1 MNDRLDSIVLFQ
13 PARPSPTKDAKGLGE
28 RNTGLKLNPSQMPFR
43 QFARVTLRYGHGV
56 DYRGWSLELHGS
68 VRSTG
73 TLVGSAEPTGTSTS
87 RRPLR
92 SKGPSFT
99 GRTRMWSTR
108 EWIPLRSRSRSSPI
122 CCQACGLARS
132 CWVAEGGRAIRMA
145 LTDAALG
152 RKLRESVKT

>member
-13 PARPSPTKDAKGLGE
+13 PARLSPTKDANGLGE

-43 QFARVTLRYGHGV
+43 QFARLTLRYGHGV
-56 DYRGWSLELHGS
+56 DHRGLSLELHGW

-73 TLVGSAEPTGTSTS
+73 TLVGSAIAVEGAV
-87 RRPLR
+87 
-92 SKGPSFT
+92 FT
-99 GRTRMWSTR
+99 GRTSMWSTR
-108 EWIPLRSRSRSSPI
+108 EWIPIRSRSRSSPI

-132 CWVAEGGRAIRMA
+132 CWVAEGGLAIRMA
-145 LTDAALG
+145 LTDAALV